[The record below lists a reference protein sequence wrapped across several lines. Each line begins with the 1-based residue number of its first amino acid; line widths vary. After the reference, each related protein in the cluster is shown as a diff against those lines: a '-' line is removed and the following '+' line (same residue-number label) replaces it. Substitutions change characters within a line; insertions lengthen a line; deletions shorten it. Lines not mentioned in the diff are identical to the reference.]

1 MCASVLAGGNS
12 LSSSPDTNSFVIGT
26 AVTNNNSGALNRNRI
41 LCEGRVA
48 GQEEVEFGLVCLRT
62 HARTDRERSF
72 IDNQEVTEGR

>member
-12 LSSSPDTNSFVIGT
+12 LSSSPDANSFAIGT

-41 LCEGRVA
+41 LCEGRVV

-62 HARTDRERSF
+62 DTRTEREQF
-72 IDNQEVTEGR
+72 Y